1 MVNIDSTAW
10 KKTESELQTPHP
22 GMFDIAQQQVFILM
36 KFDGYARFLKSS
48 VYAQKLLQG
57 KQCANNEGGTSGGT
71 SEGAGV
77 KKEKSRWMGPGRFR
91 IRSDTELAS
100 PKDALK
106 RKKSLDS
113 SLAMAVEDGGM
124 DLDLNG
130 LIPFDKISKQE
141 EVNITMTYIHIS

>member
-10 KKTESELQTPHP
+10 KKTESELLTPHA
-22 GMFDIAQQQVFILM
+22 GMFDIAQQQVFTLM

-57 KQCANNEGGTSGGT
+57 KQCANPEGGSSG
-71 SEGAGV
+71 GAGV